1 MNNIFVS
8 WKQKIESRII
18 SDLKSQYTESE
29 EQIRQ
34 RKEQF
39 LKKQKKI
46 ILIEIIAGA
55 VFLAFLI
62 IRAAFLQ
69 DDILLSRNSFGQ
81 GSKEV
86 QLSLKKDDKK
96 KEITYKLDE
105 QKLSAEEESKVYIQ
119 FFKKLKKIMM
129 KNNTSL
135 KQIQTPLN
143 LPDTV
148 DGYPFEITYELAE
161 DGYIRLDGSINEE
174 EQAKLKRGETYRTYI
189 VVTARYGE
197 YRKSKKYEIRIVPK
211 KNISQTNVFY
221 KIQQYLKKEEQ
232 ENRYSHDIKIPSVYK
247 DIEITKRQENQ
258 GGISGILI
266 LFVTV
271 CIFIPLHNYLKLQE
285 EGKKCQE
292 QAERDF
298 PVIVHLLTLYMGAGL
313 SFFSAVKRI
322 SQNYQKQR
330 ELDDSKKYAFEKMMR
345 MEQQMSNGVSQREAC
360 QDWGMQFRTDS
371 YQKLSLI
378 LIQSFTKGSK
388 EAAML
393 MEAEEREAFHK
404 RIDRAKKEG
413 EEASTRL
420 LFPMILLL
428 CQVMLLVMY
437 PALSRIQEVC
447 RIARNLECRK
457 RARLCMPSDR
467 SQDLFGRIVEDQDLA
482 VCIGVPAPRLPQELD
497 HHVVGGFIDERDH
510 DLLAVYAIQ
519 SFRLLFKRGFRN
531 LPHEIPC
538 QCFRQRVSE
547 FFHIIAV
554 HIARLRRTHERQRIT
569 ALPDAA
575 LFQIGLHDLLL
586 RRSVKPK
593 FAPAQAI
600 GRILHQRI
608 QRYDN
613 VLTCQIG
620 RDMIRIGDADV
631 RRRIRRDIRD
641 HIVVDLPVVR
651 IQANVD
657 VDIGIQLLKRLDR
670 RLIDLRLRF
679 IGIILCPKRE
689 LLFLRRV
696 KRFGHFKG
704 GKPACAM
711 ASCTYGDGE
720 NRRQQQRRFFHCVH
734 PFVPPLDTP
743 SMILLRNSRNSTM
756 SGSEIATTAAIMA
769 GMFSR
774 PNPFSRIA

>member
-1 MNNIFVS
+1 MDFSDIRTIIIGEAGEYGKRLVRYLEIHLSSAVRVYHFTTAEGMVS
-8 WKQKIESRII
+8 FKEEAEIYLLDERFFKELSEEKQKFLKQKKLILLTWREEQGSFCKYDNPQKLLDMLSDFTDYN
-18 SDLKSQYTESE
+18 SDLSDLAAELKDTPTKLTIVYSPVYDEYLEQIARSFMSSGDVYMGAEDLGYKGIDTESE

-135 KQIQTPLN
+135 KQMQTPLN

-378 LIQSFTKGSK
+378 LIQSFTKGGR

-437 PALSRIQEVC
+437 PALTRFQ
-447 RIARNLECRK
+447 
-457 RARLCMPSDR
+457 
-467 SQDLFGRIVEDQDLA
+467 
-482 VCIGVPAPRLPQELD
+482 
-497 HHVVGGFIDERDH
+497 GF
-510 DLLAVYAIQ
+510 
-519 SFRLLFKRGFRN
+519 
-531 LPHEIPC
+531 
-538 QCFRQRVSE
+538 
-547 FFHIIAV
+547 
-554 HIARLRRTHERQRIT
+554 
-569 ALPDAA
+569 
-575 LFQIGLHDLLL
+575 
-586 RRSVKPK
+586 
-593 FAPAQAI
+593 
-600 GRILHQRI
+600 
-608 QRYDN
+608 
-613 VLTCQIG
+613 
-620 RDMIRIGDADV
+620 
-631 RRRIRRDIRD
+631 
-641 HIVVDLPVVR
+641 
-651 IQANVD
+651 
-657 VDIGIQLLKRLDR
+657 
-670 RLIDLRLRF
+670 
-679 IGIILCPKRE
+679 
-689 LLFLRRV
+689 
-696 KRFGHFKG
+696 
-704 GKPACAM
+704 
-711 ASCTYGDGE
+711 
-720 NRRQQQRRFFHCVH
+720 
-734 PFVPPLDTP
+734 
-743 SMILLRNSRNSTM
+743 
-756 SGSEIATTAAIMA
+756 
-769 GMFSR
+769 
-774 PNPFSRIA
+774 

>member
-135 KQIQTPLN
+135 KQMQTPLN

-197 YRKSKKYEIRIVPK
+197 YRKSKKYEIGIVPK

-232 ENRYSHDIKIPSVYK
+232 ENRYSRDIKIPSVYK

-345 MEQQMSNGVSQREAC
+345 MEQQMSNGVSQREVC

-378 LIQSFTKGSK
+378 LIQSFTKGGR

-437 PALSRIQEVC
+437 PALTRFQ
-447 RIARNLECRK
+447 
-457 RARLCMPSDR
+457 
-467 SQDLFGRIVEDQDLA
+467 
-482 VCIGVPAPRLPQELD
+482 
-497 HHVVGGFIDERDH
+497 GF
-510 DLLAVYAIQ
+510 
-519 SFRLLFKRGFRN
+519 
-531 LPHEIPC
+531 
-538 QCFRQRVSE
+538 
-547 FFHIIAV
+547 
-554 HIARLRRTHERQRIT
+554 
-569 ALPDAA
+569 
-575 LFQIGLHDLLL
+575 
-586 RRSVKPK
+586 
-593 FAPAQAI
+593 
-600 GRILHQRI
+600 
-608 QRYDN
+608 
-613 VLTCQIG
+613 
-620 RDMIRIGDADV
+620 
-631 RRRIRRDIRD
+631 
-641 HIVVDLPVVR
+641 
-651 IQANVD
+651 
-657 VDIGIQLLKRLDR
+657 
-670 RLIDLRLRF
+670 
-679 IGIILCPKRE
+679 
-689 LLFLRRV
+689 
-696 KRFGHFKG
+696 
-704 GKPACAM
+704 
-711 ASCTYGDGE
+711 
-720 NRRQQQRRFFHCVH
+720 
-734 PFVPPLDTP
+734 
-743 SMILLRNSRNSTM
+743 
-756 SGSEIATTAAIMA
+756 
-769 GMFSR
+769 
-774 PNPFSRIA
+774 

>member
-232 ENRYSHDIKIPSVYK
+232 ENRYSRDIKIPSVYINTMASAITGVMGMPQTMKAVQVLIRMAISYGESLLELHTLFSGGEVPLIK
-247 DIEITKRQENQ
+247 DKTTWNLTLKTMAEQLRNKQIVKKGKKN
-258 GGISGILI
+258 ISYKD
-266 LFVTV
+266 
-271 CIFIPLHNYLKLQE
+271 YLKL
-285 EGKKCQE
+285 
-292 QAERDF
+292 F
-298 PVIVHLLTLYMGAGL
+298 LLTKGNSRTVCYRMMDIMQENIASKEPGFLMENCL
-313 SFFSAVKRI
+313 FSY
-322 SQNYQKQR
+322 S
-330 ELDDSKKYAFEKMMR
+330 
-345 MEQQMSNGVSQREAC
+345 
-360 QDWGMQFRTDS
+360 W
-371 YQKLSLI
+371 
-378 LIQSFTKGSK
+378 KGSL
-388 EAAML
+388 AA
-393 MEAEEREAFHK
+393 
-404 RIDRAKKEG
+404 G
-413 EEASTRL
+413 
-420 LFPMILLL
+420 
-428 CQVMLLVMY
+428 
-437 PALSRIQEVC
+437 
-447 RIARNLECRK
+447 
-457 RARLCMPSDR
+457 
-467 SQDLFGRIVEDQDLA
+467 
-482 VCIGVPAPRLPQELD
+482 GVKLNF
-497 HHVVGGFIDERDH
+497 V
-510 DLLAVYAIQ
+510 
-519 SFRLLFKRGFRN
+519 K
-531 LPHEIPC
+531 
-538 QCFRQRVSE
+538 QCS
-547 FFHIIAV
+547 
-554 HIARLRRTHERQRIT
+554 
-569 ALPDAA
+569 
-575 LFQIGLHDLLL
+575 
-586 RRSVKPK
+586 
-593 FAPAQAI
+593 
-600 GRILHQRI
+600 
-608 QRYDN
+608 Y
-613 VLTCQIG
+613 
-620 RDMIRIGDADV
+620 
-631 RRRIRRDIRD
+631 
-641 HIVVDLPVVR
+641 
-651 IQANVD
+651 
-657 VDIGIQLLKRLDR
+657 
-670 RLIDLRLRF
+670 
-679 IGIILCPKRE
+679 
-689 LLFLRRV
+689 
-696 KRFGHFKG
+696 
-704 GKPACAM
+704 
-711 ASCTYGDGE
+711 
-720 NRRQQQRRFFHCVH
+720 
-734 PFVPPLDTP
+734 
-743 SMILLRNSRNSTM
+743 
-756 SGSEIATTAAIMA
+756 
-769 GMFSR
+769 
-774 PNPFSRIA
+774 

>member
-1 MNNIFVS
+1 MLRQMRRIIQGLDLHITLEQLFMEFAESTGLEEAKQFAVVIEIVRSTGGNMVEILKRTMQHLKYKMDTEEEIRVLLSGKLFEKNIMLSMPFFILLYLRLANPKYVECFYNTILGHLVMSGMIGITVFCFFWSEKFMNIRFLTGGALLLNNIFVS

-135 KQIQTPLN
+135 KQIQPPLN

-232 ENRYSHDIKIPSVYK
+232 ENRYSRDIKIPSVYK

-322 SQNYQKQR
+322 NQNYQKQR

-378 LIQSFTKGSK
+378 LIQSFTKGGR

-437 PALSRIQEVC
+437 PALTRFQ
-447 RIARNLECRK
+447 
-457 RARLCMPSDR
+457 
-467 SQDLFGRIVEDQDLA
+467 
-482 VCIGVPAPRLPQELD
+482 
-497 HHVVGGFIDERDH
+497 GF
-510 DLLAVYAIQ
+510 
-519 SFRLLFKRGFRN
+519 
-531 LPHEIPC
+531 
-538 QCFRQRVSE
+538 
-547 FFHIIAV
+547 
-554 HIARLRRTHERQRIT
+554 
-569 ALPDAA
+569 
-575 LFQIGLHDLLL
+575 
-586 RRSVKPK
+586 
-593 FAPAQAI
+593 
-600 GRILHQRI
+600 
-608 QRYDN
+608 
-613 VLTCQIG
+613 
-620 RDMIRIGDADV
+620 
-631 RRRIRRDIRD
+631 
-641 HIVVDLPVVR
+641 
-651 IQANVD
+651 
-657 VDIGIQLLKRLDR
+657 
-670 RLIDLRLRF
+670 
-679 IGIILCPKRE
+679 
-689 LLFLRRV
+689 
-696 KRFGHFKG
+696 
-704 GKPACAM
+704 
-711 ASCTYGDGE
+711 
-720 NRRQQQRRFFHCVH
+720 
-734 PFVPPLDTP
+734 
-743 SMILLRNSRNSTM
+743 
-756 SGSEIATTAAIMA
+756 
-769 GMFSR
+769 
-774 PNPFSRIA
+774 